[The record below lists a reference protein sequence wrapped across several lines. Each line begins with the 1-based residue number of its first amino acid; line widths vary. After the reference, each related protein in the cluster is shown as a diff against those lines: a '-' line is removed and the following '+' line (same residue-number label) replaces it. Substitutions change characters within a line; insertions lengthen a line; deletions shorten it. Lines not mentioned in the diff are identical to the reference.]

1 METNQTEKAATG
13 VVGLDDILGGGLSR
27 RHLFLIEGEP
37 GAGKTTVA
45 LQFLREGARQGERTL
60 YVTLSE
66 TEAELRASAASH
78 GWDMD
83 PSIEIFELAPPESI
97 LDAAQQQSLIYAAD
111 LELGET
117 TQKLFDAVERTAP
130 DRVVLDSLSEVRL
143 LAQSSLRYRRQVL
156 AIKHYFAR
164 HGATVLMLDDL
175 SVEINDK
182 TVHSIAHAVI
192 RLEQL
197 APDYGSERRRLRVL
211 KYRGQ
216 AFRGGYHDFTIR
228 PGGVTVF
235 PRLVA
240 TEHRR
245 PVDREMLPSGI
256 AELDKLI
263 GGGVDAGSSSLII
276 GPAGAGK
283 SILALVFLAAA
294 VARGERAALF
304 VFDEELGLLFK
315 RTKAMGIDLALF
327 KTRSF
332 AISAMFTGVAGSLGA
347 IAVQFVSPDSFS
359 VFLSITFFVGMVMG
373 GAASIGGAVAGAL
386 FIEFVPN
393 LAEHVS
399 KAAPGAVYGIIL
411 IGFMFLLPGGMAA
424 GLRGLARRMPWLT
437 RPTAR

>member
-1 METNQTEKAATG
+1 MDLENTRTEKAATG
-13 VVGLDDILGGGLSR
+13 VAGLDDILGGGLSR

-60 YVTLSE
+60 YITLSE
-66 TEAELRASAASH
+66 TAAELRASAVSH
-78 GWDMD
+78 GWDLD

-117 TQKLFDAVERTAP
+117 TQKLFDAVERSAP

-143 LAQSSLRYRRQVL
+143 LAQGSLRYRRQVL

-175 SVEINDK
+175 SIEINDK

-216 AFRGGYHDFTIR
+216 AFRGGYHDFTIHH
-228 PGGVTVF
+228 GGVAVF

-245 PVDREMLPSGI
+245 TVDRAMLPSGI
-256 AELDKLI
+256 GELDLLI
-263 GGGVDAGSSSLII
+263 GGGIDAGSSSLII
-276 GPAGAGK
+276 GPAGAG
-283 SILALVFLAAA
+283 
-294 VARGERAALF
+294 
-304 VFDEELGLLFK
+304 
-315 RTKAMGIDLALF
+315 
-327 KTRSF
+327 
-332 AISAMFTGVAGSLGA
+332 
-347 IAVQFVSPDSFS
+347 
-359 VFLSITFFVGMVMG
+359 
-373 GAASIGGAVAGAL
+373 
-386 FIEFVPN
+386 
-393 LAEHVS
+393 
-399 KAAPGAVYGIIL
+399 
-411 IGFMFLLPGGMAA
+411 
-424 GLRGLARRMPWLT
+424 
-437 RPTAR
+437 